1 MKHQITFVGGQLLP
15 VFVGIKEFSPDK
27 IHFIVSEESK
37 NKIGLLKPFF
47 TNKIFSEKQCNP
59 FDFTSIKTKLTE
71 ILQKIESSDE
81 VEFNLTGGTKV
92 MVLAA
97 QAIMQE
103 KNIKGF
109 YINLDNTFLQLP
121 SYEIKKITSEIT
133 TKEFLEMTGHKISH
147 SNVLSDFSDDDFK
160 SVSAIESFS
169 LSYDNLLLKINSK
182 IRKTFDNLNRIPTS
196 GQLEINNN
204 CNLNWTA
211 NKISVT
217 LQGKEILKM
226 DSPNIRSLFFNAG
239 WWELTVAKAISQ
251 WPKAKELLIQCEL
264 PFKTDVNT
272 TKNEIDVLVNI
283 GGKLIFIECKSGIV
297 KQEDINKMRVV
308 KDTYGGIISKS
319 LLVSRFMPSTTIIE
333 KCKELNIEVFFSF
346 VGRNQIN
353 SLTKLIN
360 TLDKLEKKLTI

>member
-1 MKHQITFVGGQLLP
+1 MKYQITFVGGQLLP

-37 NKIGLLKPFF
+37 NKISLLKPFF
-47 TNKIFSEKQCNP
+47 LDKVLSEEQCDP
-59 FDFTSIKTKLTE
+59 FDFTSIKTKLTS
-71 ILQKIESSDE
+71 ILGKIESSDE
-81 VEFNLTGGTKV
+81 VQFNLTGGTKV

-103 KNIKGF
+103 RNLKGF

-121 SYEIKKITSEIT
+121 SYEIKKMRSEIT
-133 TKEFLEMTGHKISH
+133 IKEFLEMTGHKISH
-147 SNVLSDFSDDDFK
+147 SNVLSDFSNDDFK

-169 LSYDNLLLKINSK
+169 LSYDKLLLQINSK
-182 IRKTFDNLNRIPTS
+182 IRKIYDRLNKIPSS
-196 GQLEINNN
+196 GQLEINKT
-204 CNLNWTA
+204 CKLNWIA
-211 NKISVT
+211 NKITVIV
-217 LQGKEILKM
+217 QGREILKI
-226 DSPNIRSLFFNAG
+226 DSPNARTLFFNAG
-239 WWELTVAKAISQ
+239 WWELLVAKAVSQ
-251 WPKAKELLIQCEL
+251 WSKAKELLIQCEL

-283 GGKLIFIECKSGIV
+283 GGKLIFIECKSGMV
-297 KQEDINKMRVV
+297 KQEDINKMRIV

-333 KCKELNIEVFFSF
+333 KCKELNIEVFLSF

-360 TLDKLEKKLTI
+360 SLDKLEKKLTI